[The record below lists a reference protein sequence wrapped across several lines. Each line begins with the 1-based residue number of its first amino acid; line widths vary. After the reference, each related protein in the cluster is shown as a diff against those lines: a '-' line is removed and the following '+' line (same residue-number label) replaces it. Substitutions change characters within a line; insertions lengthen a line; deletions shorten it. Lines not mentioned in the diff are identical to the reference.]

1 LLAFVSPGTL
11 SFLQIENASLDDS
24 TFLRVAHRRLPPPL
38 DPSSSSGS
46 GRSDPPVEQPAP
58 RVLHPGGREQTQESI
73 PIEDVCLGVVNGIMT
88 SHIVFPVLPK
98 GVEDWDIVR
107 YFFIQIVA
115 NFILFL
121 LKASC
126 SISLLSDDARV
137 SLEIS
142 DKETSASKSVIAVYI
157 EFGLLVL

>member
-11 SFLQIENASLDDS
+11 SSLQIENAGLDDS

-46 GRSDPPVEQPAP
+46 GRSDPPVEQPVP

-73 PIEDVCLGVVNGIMT
+73 PIEDVCLGVANGIMT
-88 SHIVFPVLPK
+88 SHIVFPILPK

-107 YFFIQIVA
+107 YFLSRLFLI
-115 NFILFL
+115 FL
-121 LKASC
+121 LKAS
-126 SISLLSDDARV
+126 
-137 SLEIS
+137 
-142 DKETSASKSVIAVYI
+142 
-157 EFGLLVL
+157 